1 MCLLCGGSQMPNG
14 DYCRLF
20 HLNALQERKRLKQFY
35 FISLISKT
43 YVQVAWDEVQ
53 NINNEVLTQTV
64 QKMFETP
71 QNKTNQP
78 NKTPQC
84 LLTWPSDEYVWNY
97 FPGKDPL
104 TIPTRLFRDLSLQI
118 EPCMVG
124 ATSSHPPEKK
134 TKTNRKTGQ
143 GNELS

>member
-1 MCLLCGGSQMPNG
+1 MPNG

-53 NINNEVLTQTV
+53 NINNKVPTQTV

-71 QNKTNQP
+71 QNKTDQP
-78 NKTPQC
+78 NKRPQP
-84 LLTWPSDEYVWNY
+84 LLTCPFDEYVWSY
-97 FPGKDPL
+97 FPGKDQFL
-104 TIPTRLFRDLSLQI
+104 DNSYTFI
-118 EPCMVG
+118 
-124 ATSSHPPEKK
+124 
-134 TKTNRKTGQ
+134 
-143 GNELS
+143 